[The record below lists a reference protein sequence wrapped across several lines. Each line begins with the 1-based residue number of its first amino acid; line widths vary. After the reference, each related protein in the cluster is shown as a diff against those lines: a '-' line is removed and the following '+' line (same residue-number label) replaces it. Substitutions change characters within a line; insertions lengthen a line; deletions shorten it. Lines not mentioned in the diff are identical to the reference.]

1 MIRRPPRSTRTDT
14 LFPYTTLF
22 RSQGTTGTQRTDP
35 PGWPEK
41 KRFFLRPTLDLPV
54 SEVRTSLVTVED
66 SIPNDTL
73 FQLLSSEG
81 FPVAYYRKINTDVC
95 FDGKCRMLKV
105 SLYWKITGRY
115 LGLELPPG
123 EFLRDRKRTRLT
135 SSQ

>member
-1 MIRRPPRSTRTDT
+1 MGTGGPRGTVWAQE
-14 LFPYTTLF
+14 PATT
-22 RSQGTTGTQRTDP
+22 QGTTGTQRTDP
-35 PGWPEK
+35 PGWPAK

-81 FPVAYYRKINTDVC
+81 FPVASYRKINTDVC

-105 SLYWKITGRY
+105 SLRSEEQTS
-115 LGLELPPG
+115 ELHS
-123 EFLRDRKRTRLT
+123 LMRNSDAV
-135 SSQ
+135 